1 LKPRYAAVVIFV
13 VILAVT
19 SVTDAFARDAHLS
32 NVRSGITAEADAL
45 ARNIS
50 DVIARETAAVDTLA
64 AFVEITR
71 DHPTRMASDFP
82 IFAAALIDSAETIRS
97 VQLAPDSIIRLVA
110 PLEGNEEAVDLDLL
124 ADLDRKALLEPAI
137 RDGTTVVQG
146 PVELVQGGLG
156 ILVRSPIY
164 NDDGSYWGLA
174 AILLDWHSVA
184 ALTDLDDPGKNVI
197 AAARL
202 PESEHVLAGDEAAFD
217 GEPIIR
223 TVRIGATD
231 TTWEIAVQP
240 SAGWPSG
247 AKETPLIW
255 IAGVLLG
262 LVSAIAAYAFAKRP
276 EALRQERAKALR
288 ELAAAE
294 ARYQAVFE
302 HAGLGIAITDTSGR
316 FLSLN
321 PAINTLTGRS
331 DITLEGTVATDL
343 VHPDDRQSHNAL
355 VQQLYFGNTDV
366 VMSEVRIDGAENRW
380 VRINMTMI
388 DRDDEQLFVSTVE
401 DVTDRREAE
410 AALADSESRFRQL
423 FEQAPIAIQRED
435 HSSVI
440 EEFARLRSEGVTDI
454 REYLEASNQATREI
468 LAGVRI
474 VDANPAARELQGH
487 LEQSEGQLTLLD
499 RYTDPSIDTFVET
512 LAAIWEGKT
521 SLDQSVET
529 IAPDGSARFLDLRWY
544 VPLVDGQPDYS
555 RVMVTIA
562 DITELREAQRRL
574 EDLIE
579 SKDRFLASVAH
590 ELRTPLTAVVGFAQ
604 ELKDDLQLY
613 GEPEKEEF
621 RELIAFHSAEI
632 SHIIEDLLV
641 WAREDVGEVRVNPER
656 IDLADAVR
664 RSVQAIPGLSIEV
677 TEPDGKVEAFA
688 DPARLRQIV
697 RNLTTNAVRYGGS
710 DVSVQVRRVNG
721 EACVEVMDDGP
732 RMDSADMSR
741 IFEPYTRSDA
751 VTAAPG
757 SIGLGLTVSR
767 SLARLQDGDLV
778 CVREGTYN
786 VFRVTLPPAPDRML
800 TDTSA

>member
-1 LKPRYAAVVIFV
+1 LLKPRYAALIIFV

-19 SVTDAFARDAHLS
+19 SVTDAFARSAHLS
-32 NVRSGITAEADAL
+32 NVRSGITAEADAF

-71 DHPTRMASDFP
+71 DDPTRMADDFP
-82 IFAAALIDSAETIRS
+82 TFADALIDSGETIRS

-124 ADLDRKALLEPAI
+124 ADPDRKALLEPAI

-156 ILVRSPIY
+156 VLVRRPIY

-174 AILLDWHSVA
+174 AILLDWPSVA
-184 ALTDLDDPGKNVI
+184 AMTDLDSPDRDII

-202 PESEHVLAGDEAAFD
+202 PDTKRVLAGDADAFS

-231 TTWEIAVQP
+231 TVWDIAVRP
-240 SAGWPSG
+240 AAGWPS
-247 AKETPLIW
+247 AARETALIW
-255 IAGVLLG
+255 IAGILVG
-262 LVSAIAAYAFAKRP
+262 IVSAIAAHAFAKRP
-276 EALRQERAKALR
+276 EALRQEREKALK

-316 FLSLN
+316 LLSLN
-321 PAINTLTGRS
+321 PAIKALIGRS
-331 DITLEGTVATDL
+331 DLALEGVVAIDL
-343 VHPDDRQSHNAL
+343 VHHEDRPAHEAR
-355 VQQLYFGNTDV
+355 VRQLYFGETDV
-366 VMSEVRIDGAENRW
+366 VLSEVRSEGAENRW
-380 VRINMTMI
+380 VRINMTTI
-388 DRDDEQLFVSTVE
+388 DGEDERLFVSMVE

-440 EEFARLRSEGVTDI
+440 EAFALLRSQGVTDI
-454 REYLEASNQATREI
+454 RLYLAGAAGRTREI
-468 LAGVRI
+468 LAGVKI
-474 VDANPAARELQGH
+474 IDANPAARALQGH
-487 LEQSEGQLTLLD
+487 LEQGDGQLTLLD

-544 VPLVDGQPDYS
+544 VPLVDGEPDYS

-604 ELKDDLQLY
+604 ELKDELHLY

-621 RELIAFHSAEI
+621 RELIAFHSAEL

-641 WAREDVGEVRVNPER
+641 WARGDVGEVRVNPER

-664 RSVQAIPGLSIEV
+664 RSVQAIPGLNLKVS
-677 TEPDGKVEAFA
+677 EPDGKVEAFA

-697 RNLTTNAVRYGGS
+697 RNLTTNAVRYGG
-710 DVSVQVRRVNG
+710 DEVSVEVRRMNG
-721 EACVEVMDDGP
+721 EACLEVKDNGP

-767 SLARLQDGDLV
+767 SLARLQGGDVV
-778 CVREGTYN
+778 CVREGAYT
-786 VFRVTLPPAPDRML
+786 VFRVTLPPAPERML
-800 TDTSA
+800 TGS

>member
-1 LKPRYAAVVIFV
+1 LKPRNAAVVIFV

-19 SVTDAFARDAHLS
+19 SVTDAFARDAYVS
-32 NVRSGITAEADAL
+32 NVRSGIAAEADAL

-71 DHPTRMASDFP
+71 DDPVRMANDFP
-82 IFAAALIDSAETIRS
+82 TFADALIDSGETIRS
-97 VQLAPDSIIRLVA
+97 VQLAPDSIIRFVA

-124 ADLDRKALLEPAI
+124 ADPDRKALLEPAI

-156 ILVRSPIY
+156 VLVRRPIY
-164 NDDGSYWGLA
+164 NDDGTYWGLA
-174 AILLDWHSVA
+174 AILLDWPPVA
-184 ALTDLDDPGKNVI
+184 AMTDLNNPGRNII

-202 PESEHVLAGDEAAFD
+202 PDTERALAGDEAAFA

-231 TTWEIAVQP
+231 TIWEIAVQP
-240 SAGWPSG
+240 AEGWPSAG
-247 AKETPLIW
+247 RETPLIW
-255 IAGVLLG
+255 ISGLLLG

-276 EALRQERAKALR
+276 EALRQERAKTLR

-294 ARYQAVFE
+294 ALYQAVFE

-316 FLSLN
+316 LLSLN
-321 PAINTLTGRS
+321 PAIKALSGRS
-331 DITLEGTVATDL
+331 DIALEGMVATDL
-343 VHPDDRQSHNAL
+343 IHREDRPAHDAL
-355 VQQLYFGNTDV
+355 VKQLYLGEKDV
-366 VMSEVRIDGAENRW
+366 VLSEVRISGAEHRW
-380 VRINMTMI
+380 ARVNTTMI
-388 DRDDEQLFVSTVE
+388 EGAEEPLFVSTVE
-401 DVTDRREAE
+401 EVTDQREAE

-423 FEQAPIAIQRED
+423 YEQAPIAIQRED

-440 EEFARLRSEGVTDI
+440 EEFARLRTEGITNI
-454 REYLEASNQATREI
+454 REYLKDSDQITRKI
-468 LAGVRI
+468 LAEVKI
-474 VDANPAARELQGH
+474 IDANPAARELQGH

-499 RYTDPSIDTFVET
+499 RYTDPSVDTFVET

-521 SLDQSVET
+521 SLDQFVET
-529 IAPDGSARFLDLRWY
+529 IAPDGSARFLDLRWHA
-544 VPLVDGQPDYS
+544 PLVDGEPDYS

-574 EDLIE
+574 EDHIE

-604 ELKDDLQLY
+604 ELKDELHLY
-613 GEPEKEEF
+613 GESEKEEF
-621 RELIAFHSAEI
+621 RELIAFHSAEL
-632 SHIIEDLLV
+632 SHVIEDLLV
-641 WAREDVGEVRVNPER
+641 WARGDVGEVRVYPER

-664 RSVQAIPGLSIEV
+664 RSVKATPGLELEI
-677 TEPDGKVEAFA
+677 TEPEGKVEALA

-697 RNLTTNAVRYGGS
+697 RNLTTNAMRYGGS
-710 DVSVQVRRVNG
+710 KVSVQVRRVDG
-721 EACVEVMDDGP
+721 EACLDVMDNGP
-732 RMDSADMSR
+732 RMDSADMNR

-767 SLARLQDGDLV
+767 SLARLQDGDVV
-778 CVREGTYN
+778 CVREGDNN
-786 VFRVTLPPAPDRML
+786 VFRVTLPLAPERML
-800 TDTSA
+800 TDTSV